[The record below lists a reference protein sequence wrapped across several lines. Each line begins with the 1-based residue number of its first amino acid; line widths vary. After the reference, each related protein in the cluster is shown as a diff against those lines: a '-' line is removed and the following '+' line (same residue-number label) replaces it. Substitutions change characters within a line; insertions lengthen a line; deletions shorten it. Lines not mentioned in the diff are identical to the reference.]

1 MAVTTSNAKPYWG
14 NGHYYAYTGNGES
27 WTSASSS
34 SRASTL
40 NGLTGYLATVTS
52 AEENDFITNYSKGG
66 AALTNDALL
75 GGTDVQSEG
84 TWIWDTGPAGPEDGT
99 VFRRDSSDIGY
110 TKWDDDQPNNEGN
123 QDYLRII
130 HTDGQWGDIDP
141 GDASGYITEWGQAG
155 AQFVAQF
162 GSLSNGFEGGSAP
175 KIEIRFDRR
184 VLSDYVNIRNGTPL
198 IDIPITFGGT
208 AVKDRDYTLE
218 EIAGDSYYANGR
230 LYVLNTDLVTLRFI
244 PNPRDSDTWNAPRTI
259 TLTLQADGS
268 ENIYAISGSTSSQVR
283 LFDDE
288 PQLSLGQGA
297 YQFIRTP
304 YTTGITYSLPANN
317 SGFSNTGSGSDVLVF
332 DADGINETE
341 SGLANQGLYDS
352 FAIRWETYIRIPE
365 TGSYVFR
372 TTTDDGSKLTL
383 RKSNGAGPVLYSHD
397 HYWNSNTLTPHAT
410 QTINLNKG
418 EVVWL
423 QFDYFVDASGAGAN
437 AAKLSWDRPNGSGGT
452 VSNEVVPASAM
463 FLSESLARGLN
474 RQESSSDTTSLGFQL
489 FANKS
494 TSRDINIKL
503 SSSSE
508 TANSTVGTTLAKRQT
523 GSTQIDGD
531 YAIVDSSGAII
542 DSSLIGLN
550 SSFGNLGWQPT
561 AAFGALTNLKSYNVN
576 VLRDDYAEITESIS
590 FSLGSGSGYGVSN
603 ASQTITIADDPRV
616 LSLTQGQD
624 PTEGG
629 DSDSDLGWFTIKANK
644 AAPEGGLVIRYQITG
659 GTAVRGSDYTAPQAT
674 RTTGEGFKAEDLVV
688 MPYGS
693 SEARIYIAAIADA
706 IREGSETL
714 TLRLLANV
722 ETNNQGFSFQR
733 YNIDSANS
741 QASLT
746 INDSSADQPAV
757 VITPADR
764 TGLATVRAQLV
775 NGRQQAAFEV
785 RLTSQP
791 RAAVAVS
798 LSSSSGNLSSTQVN
812 FNSSNWTQ
820 PQRITLTDLRNDQ
833 PTTVT
838 AAGSSSD
845 DFYNMLTT
853 TQGVIPS
860 GWATDLQLSLWEG
873 GGLVASAPAASVQA
887 IDGSEGSTSRLGFE
901 LKLASPV
908 VAQPVELLYRLS
920 GSDGFTLEGNAADA
934 LHTPQVSYRPLELRN
949 GSSSG
954 GSAYAEFSN
963 VRTVSDKGEFSAAAW
978 VRRDAVSTEAALL
991 EFSDSNG
998 SNRILL
1004 GFHDTSGRPQLEI
1017 RDANGALLLKL
1028 IADNEVSLQEWNHL
1042 AFSVDAGGVARLY
1055 LNGEQAAQAQLSRPA
1070 ELISR
1075 SRSFN
1080 SIGRSALASAGSSAL
1095 VGAVR
1100 GVSIWNAFRSQEQI
1114 QASMLAANASS
1125 TGLVSAFPLNGTGK
1139 NSVAGAPDVVLHSG
1153 TSNTAAFATTP
1164 FYGLQVPVN
1173 EASISL
1179 PLVAIDDL
1187 TAEGTE
1193 RLTLTLLD
1201 GGRYSIGGASGS
1213 ATADLSDNETAEVL
1227 FLTAAQTDGSSSAL
1241 TWTNTS
1247 QFRVSEADAGSKSS
1261 TRLGIRLSSQP
1272 QGNVTLSL
1280 NTASYSSAELRVSN
1294 PLDPTA
1300 QTLALT
1306 FTPGTWA
1313 DVQELRLQGVDDN
1326 QDDGD
1331 SAQSLSFTL
1340 SSSDAN
1346 YGALRPTLSVLNV
1359 DNDATTNSR
1368 VATGQSQKAPLAS
1381 LSGPSQKT
1389 IHEAGNDSVSFTVS
1403 LDKAAPEDTL
1413 LFLEVDPRLSQ
1424 VLANDV
1430 SVSVGNGAQSLA
1442 GLTRFDSNAG
1452 GAETTRLDAD
1462 GINESAASFQ
1472 NNNQSGAFNSTWS
1485 GYLYIPES
1493 GSYNFSVPVQGG
1505 VRLRLNGATVID
1517 KLFDSKATWSTG
1529 NLQFSRGNFVGVS
1542 LDYQSFATSAP
1553 SVALQWQRPSE
1564 GGTEVRNEVVPAQYL
1579 SRSDGFSLLIPKG
1592 SSSGSLTLRGIQDW
1606 VDERDEDLAISLLAS
1621 RGVELLITGQ
1631 SGPDQLQAT
1640 FATCDR
1646 EAITLPAGTEL
1657 SLGKSL
1663 EGSETQPNASAT
1675 FTLAAAATIH
1685 RDRSTTLSGSLV
1697 WKGQGGTSADNS
1709 SVVGL
1714 VAGYG
1719 SSGYQ
1724 VLDTSVALTLLT
1736 LDANSSGVYLASFR
1750 LEPTN
1755 QSNVTIPAGTT
1766 LTYVKEGSDV
1776 FLSLVLS
1783 NNLTLQS
1790 GQTATNIATTIVSQS
1805 SGLVPE
1811 AATNPLLNLSSAY
1824 VLPNNTI
1831 VRLLDDE
1838 EAGLQFSLDAA
1849 GSQPVNTTRVD
1860 LNEQGSG
1867 VTRYARLRTQP
1878 SNTVTVYL
1886 ETTDASE
1893 AVLKLASS
1901 SAPQAESRIALTFT
1915 PNNWQT
1921 AQAFTILPANDDL
1934 VDGDVNV
1941 DIQSRST
1948 SGDGFYAISSAG
1960 TLPFQVKDDDVPGVA
1975 IELQQSSISKAGNGS
1990 INLRLTAQPSADV
2003 GVKLVPNDGQ
2013 FTINQASIGR
2023 SETLLFTPA
2032 NWSTLQSVSL
2042 WAVDD
2047 QITGEDISSSQLQL
2061 STASDDIRFNALSIK
2076 PVQIDIVDND
2086 PPQAEIILVSD
2097 SSEEAKPGR
2106 FQIQLAAPAPQSA
2119 GSTGVLVNYT
2129 VTQVNLDPGL
2139 GYANTPQGS
2148 ISKIT
2153 QTPGAISGQV
2163 RIAPGKTSSDL
2174 IVVPI
2179 DDIVQDSIN
2188 KSFTVQLLAGD
2199 GYILSNNSASNS
2211 ASVQIIN
2218 NDKAGIAL
2226 LTTGDRVLIKET
2238 GQSASFQLALL
2249 TQPTTDVIV
2258 TISENYSEGNRQ
2270 LGSSGTP
2277 FSQQITFTASN
2288 WYVPKQIS
2296 VQAYDDGRIEDGSG
2310 EKQFTGIHEAQLSY
2324 HFQSTDPNYDTD
2336 RNLPNHFTHLVQDVD
2351 VLDYELPKQT
2361 ADALQSSLTSLQE
2374 GIDSL
2379 SLPIVGSLD
2388 GKAGAGLRKFI
2399 TSLVNS
2405 VRQIGT
2411 PTPKKL
2417 SKLLSQEIAGALGI
2431 PENTVTV
2438 TLDPVMTTQNTTT
2451 IPDAVA
2457 VSFAF
2462 KDSYDIVSVPLAAD
2476 FGLPGLGFQSQGSL
2490 DAEFNYE
2497 AALRLVFPR
2506 KGDIYLD
2513 TQKIQDTTNTHL
2525 SAKFITHLSDD
2536 FSLTGG
2542 LGFLQ
2547 LDAVNQVSEN
2557 VKVAAD
2563 TGLDVS
2569 FNLDLSGDAGIN
2581 GLTLNELMGE
2591 LNLEKLFQYQ
2601 LAGNAAMSFG
2611 VTTSINGSAA
2621 IPSFSFDLS
2630 SKLPLFDYSNQ
2641 EKAKEDSSATSFY
2654 FDNINLDLGTFITD
2668 MLSPIVDGL
2677 DTILNPLYPI
2687 VDALYTDTQI
2697 FATLGLESSFD
2708 KDKDGHVTTI
2718 DLASWFADFYAMT
2731 SKPNDPKAKQL
2742 QDAISATTKFL
2753 DLLKDV
2759 IDLVRDLKAM
2769 SEEGNFYVDY
2779 GNYEL
2784 PLFKAA
2790 DPKASTDKDSEK
2802 LDKDPNATKNLNKD
2816 TAEQADKGGSKSKSP
2831 NNGDSKSPDDA
2842 SSNDASEKFK
2852 KIMAKLDKL
2861 GFKIPLID
2869 EPKNAIKLLLGQ
2881 NVDLFTWTMPPMGM
2895 SSEVEKRFPISSGI
2909 EGIIEGGFGVEAN
2922 LGFGFDTYGLNQWK
2936 KGGFKANDAWKVF
2949 DGFYVAD
2956 EKKDPDTE
2964 KYVDVPEFSM
2974 DASMGAGL
2982 GLTALVVRSDIT
2994 GGLAAATSFD
3004 LLDEGE
3010 VAGTSDGKIR
3020 GSEMSRITN
3029 PLDLF
3034 ELVGSLSAY
3043 LKANVQ
3049 VGVDMGLYSIWDTVW
3064 EEKLAQIPLF
3074 EFGVGGSYGSGTA
3087 SNGYLQGTTVF
3098 WDGNQNLRID
3108 PYEPST
3114 ITGEEA
3120 HYNLRIEHR
3129 SFDLNR
3135 NGTIDSTEGNLIA
3148 FGGVDTS
3155 TGLALEVPF
3164 LAPLGKMITPLTT
3177 LHSLALAQGLHDKA
3191 AAAWI
3196 DQAFGLNG
3204 FDYLRR
3210 DPVLELKQPVAAP
3223 GARAIGALATYIAH
3237 IKLHFGWEVLVQ
3249 SLQQLLSDQFPEAIE
3264 TELPLITAYNEELL
3278 ALPASTP
3285 IMERLATAALGS
3297 LRRLRTELPSEVT
3310 PLAALAVGLAANA
3323 NWDLCQQ
3330 IDALFAAAKQGNSHL
3345 SDTLDA
3351 INQLKRDAFAHYRS
3365 ETDAISQGLYKIN
3378 DPALLE
3384 RSVQQRLATVY
3395 RNFVKDHPLQSG
3407 SEDAANGLIRLLDL
3421 KDWSLS
3427 ENAILTTTP
3436 FTTIQS
3442 LAQKG
3447 ITLSDRVLDF
3457 ALRQRNNSGPITGG
3471 DLPVSV
3477 LINLERFGLPQRTAD
3492 AALTYFVDMDL
3503 RPTPFLYDAN
3513 SRTGA
3518 RFFNLGS
3525 GLSRVVEL
3533 NHLDSLRGDLTSDAG
3548 VIRGSGSVAELKQ
3561 NLQLHSSPSSNEV
3574 SIVPSDASDRRAA
3587 AVFAHT
3593 ELINRAISS
3602 NQYGYLVLGENEFWD
3617 PLAISI
3623 GELRERMQILGGSLE
3638 NHDLPQLSLAMNAQR
3653 ELQFSSGTRLVFLEV
3668 MGNVLGDLGEADAP
3682 VASLMG
3688 AQISVLN
3695 AVETTTANSL
3705 RLQSSTSGIQL
3716 QIDLKSSESG
3726 LAGFLARQQSQVPLL
3741 DFSGLADMRIH
3752 GTLEIS
3758 READYDSIV
3767 GFYQVLD
3774 TDGTVF
3780 AGIDPISGERRFL
3793 GPTDGEAYRNAA
3805 LSADNLVE
3813 PLSNLLVDDLG
3824 LSSRNLTI
3832 RSGMMLAPFAI
3843 VETGEASHTYFAF
3856 KEANADR
3863 IEHFQMQGDNV
3874 FMFEDL
3880 YGGGDRDFDDLL
3892 IAFRPTGVMPLA

>member
-1 MAVTTSNAKPYWG
+1 M
-14 NGHYYAYTGNGES
+14 
-27 WTSASSS
+27 
-34 SRASTL
+34 
-40 NGLTGYLATVTS
+40 
-52 AEENDFITNYSKGG
+52 
-66 AALTNDALL
+66 L
-75 GGTDVQSEG
+75 G
-84 TWIWDTGPAGPEDGT
+84 
-99 VFRRDSSDIGY
+99 
-110 TKWDDDQPNNEGN
+110 
-123 QDYLRII
+123 
-130 HTDGQWGDIDP
+130 
-141 GDASGYITEWGQAG
+141 
-155 AQFVAQF
+155 
-162 GSLSNGFEGGSAP
+162 
-175 KIEIRFDRR
+175 
-184 VLSDYVNIRNGTPL
+184 DYVNIRNGTPL
-198 IDIPITFGGT
+198 IDIPISFGGT

-259 TLTLQADGS
+259 TVTLQADGS
-268 ENIYAISGSTSSQVR
+268 ENIYAISGSNSSQVR

-304 YTTGITYSLPANN
+304 YTTGATYSLPTNN
-317 SGFSNTGSGSDVLVF
+317 SGFNTSSDVLVF

-383 RKSNGAGPVLYSHD
+383 RRYNSSGVVDPLASFSHWTISNSTSSHNTGAVSL
-397 HYWNSNTLTPHAT
+397 
-410 QTINLNKG
+410 IKG
-418 EVVWL
+418 DVVWL
-423 QFDYFVDASGAGAN
+423 QFDYFADVGGAE
-437 AAKLSWDRPNGSGGT
+437 AKLLWDRPNGTGGT
-452 VSNEVVPASAM
+452 ISNQVVPASAM

-474 RQESSSDTTSLGFQL
+474 RQESSSDMTSLGFQL

-494 TSRDINIKL
+494 TNSLINIKL

-523 GSTQIDGD
+523 GGTQIDGD
-531 YAIVDSSGAII
+531 YAIVDGDGAII
-542 DSSLIGLN
+542 NSSQIGLN

-561 AAFGALTNLKSYNVN
+561 AAFGTLTNIKSYNVK
-576 VLRDDYAEITESIS
+576 VLRDDYAEISESIS
-590 FSLGSGSGYGVSN
+590 FSLGSVSGYGVSN

-616 LSLTQGQD
+616 LSLTKGQD
-624 PTEGG
+624 LTEGG
-629 DSDSDLGWFTIKANK
+629 AGDSDLGWFTITSNK

-714 TLRLLANV
+714 TLQLLANV
-722 ETNNQGFSFQR
+722 ETNDQGFSFQR

-746 INDSSADQPAV
+746 IYDSSADQPTV

-775 NGRQQAAFEV
+775 NGRQEAAFEV

-798 LSSSSGNLSSTQVN
+798 VSSDSGVLSSTQLS

-820 PQRITLTDLRNDQ
+820 PQRVTLADLRSDR
-833 PTTVT
+833 PTIVSATC
-838 AAGSSSD
+838 SSSD
-845 DFYNMLTT
+845 GFYNGLLTS
-853 TQGVIPS
+853 QRLIPS
-860 GWATDLQLSLWEG
+860 GWASELQLSLWEG
-873 GGLVASAPAASVQA
+873 GSLVASAPAASVQA
-887 IDGSEGSTSRLGFE
+887 IDGSEGSNCRLGFE

-908 VAQPVELLYRLS
+908 VGQPVELFYQLS
-920 GSDGFTLEGNAADA
+920 GSDGFTLEGTSADA
-934 LHTPQVSYRPLELRN
+934 LHKPQASYRPLELRN

-954 GSAYAEFSN
+954 GSAYAEFTN

-1004 GFHDTSGRPQLEI
+1004 GFHDTTGRPQLEI

-1028 IADNEVSLQEWNHL
+1028 VADNAVSLQEWNHL

-1055 LNGEQAAQAQLSRPA
+1055 LNGEQAAQAQLSRA
-1070 ELISR
+1070 AGLISK

-1080 SIGRSALASAGSSAL
+1080 SIGRSTLASAGSSAL

-1100 GVSIWNAFRSQEQI
+1100 GVGIWNAFRSQEQI
-1114 QASMLAANASS
+1114 QASMLAANASG
-1125 TGLVSAFPLNGTGK
+1125 TGLVSAFSLNGTGK
-1139 NSVAGAPDVVLHSG
+1139 NSVAGAPDLVLHSG
-1153 TSNTAAFATTP
+1153 TSNTAAFTTTP

-1187 TAEGTE
+1187 TAEGME

-1201 GGRYSIGGASGS
+1201 GGRYSLGGASGS
-1213 ATADLSDNETAEVL
+1213 ATATLSDDDGAEVL
-1227 FLTAAQTDGSSSAL
+1227 FLTAGQTGGSSSEL
-1241 TWTNTS
+1241 IWTNTS
-1247 QFRVSEADAGSKSS
+1247 QFRVSEADAASKSS
-1261 TRLGIRLSSQP
+1261 TRLGIRLNSQP
-1272 QGNVTLSL
+1272 QADVTLRL
-1280 NTASYSSAELRVSN
+1280 DQASTSSAELGVSN
-1294 PLDPTA
+1294 PLDPTT
-1300 QTLALT
+1300 QTLELK
-1306 FTPGTWA
+1306 FTPKNWA

-1346 YGALRPTLSVLNV
+1346 YAGLRPTLSVLNV
-1359 DNDATTNSR
+1359 DDDATTLSR
-1368 VATGQSQKAPLAS
+1368 VATGQSLKAPLAS

-1389 IHEAGNDSVSFTVS
+1389 IHEAGNDSVSFTIS
-1403 LDKAAPEDTL
+1403 LEKAAPEDTL

-1424 VLANDV
+1424 VLANDIN
-1430 SVSVGNGAQSLA
+1430 VSVGNGAQSLA

-1462 GINESAASFQ
+1462 GINESAASFSS
-1472 NNNQSGAFNSTWS
+1472 NKQSGAFNSTWS

-1505 VRLRLNGATVID
+1505 VRLRLNGATMID

-1529 NLQFSRGNFVGVS
+1529 NLQLSRGDFVAVS
-1542 LDYQSFATSAP
+1542 LDYQSFATSTP

-1564 GGTEVRNEVVPAQYL
+1564 GGTAVNVEVVPAQYL

-1592 SSSGSLTLRGIQDW
+1592 SSSGSLTLRGIQDR
-1606 VDERDEDLAISLLAS
+1606 VDERDEDLAISLLAA

-1663 EGSETQPNASAT
+1663 EGSETQANASAT
-1675 FTLAAAATIH
+1675 FTLAEAATIR

-1697 WKGQGGTSADNS
+1697 WKGQDGSSSQNS

-1719 SSGYQ
+1719 SNGYQ
-1724 VLDTSVALTLLT
+1724 VLDASVALTLTAPLVAKGSET
-1736 LDANSSGVYLASFR
+1736 YLASFR

-1755 QSNVTIPAGTT
+1755 QSSVTIPAGTT
-1766 LTYVKEGSDV
+1766 LTYLKEGSDV

-1783 NNLTLQS
+1783 SNLTLQS
-1790 GQTATNIATTIVSQS
+1790 GQTATGIATTIASMS
-1805 SGLVPE
+1805 NGLDPE
-1811 AATNPLLNLSSAY
+1811 AVTNPLLNLSSAY

-1831 VRLLDDE
+1831 VRLLDDD
-1838 EAGLQFSLDAA
+1838 EAGLLFSLDAA
-1849 GSQPVNTTRVD
+1849 GNKPVDTARVD

-1901 SAPQAESRIALTFT
+1901 SAPQAESRVALTFT

-1934 VDGDVNV
+1934 VDGNIDVN
-1941 DIQSRST
+1941 IHSRST
-1948 SGDGFYAISSAG
+1948 SSDGFYAISDAG
-1960 TLPFQVKDDDVPGVA
+1960 TLSFQVKDDDAAGVT
-1975 IELQQSSISKAGNGS
+1975 IELQQSNISKAGNGS

-2003 GVKLVPNDGQ
+2003 SVKLVPNDGQ

-2023 SETLLFTPA
+2023 SETLLFTPN

-2047 QITGEDISSSQLQL
+2047 QTTGEDISSSQLQL
-2061 STASDDIRFNALSIK
+2061 STVSDDIRFNALSIK

-2086 PPQAEIILVSD
+2086 PPRAEISLVSD

-2106 FQIQLAAPAPQSA
+2106 FQIQMAAPAPQSA
-2119 GSTGVLVNYT
+2119 GSTGILVNYT
-2129 VTQVNLDPGL
+2129 VTQVSLDPGL

-2153 QTPGAISGQV
+2153 QSPGAISGQV
-2163 RIAPGKTSSDL
+2163 RIAPGQTSSDL

-2179 DDIVQDSIN
+2179 DDTVADSIN
-2188 KSFTVQLLAGD
+2188 KSFTVQLQAGD
-2199 GYILSNNSASNS
+2199 GYILSNDSTSNS

-2218 NDKAGIAL
+2218 NDKPGIAL

-2238 GQSASFQLALL
+2238 GESANYQLALL
-2249 TQPTTDVIV
+2249 SQPKANVSI

-2277 FSQQITFTASN
+2277 FSQQITFTPSN

-2296 VQAYDDGRIEDGSG
+2296 VQAYDDGQIEDGSG
-2310 EKQFTGIHEAQLSY
+2310 DKQFTGLHGAQLKYS
-2324 HFQSTDPNYDTD
+2324 FSSTDSDYDSA
-2336 RNLPNHFTHLVQDVD
+2336 NKPSNHFTNLVQAVD
-2351 VLDYELPKQT
+2351 VLDYELPEQT
-2361 ADALQSSLTSLQE
+2361 ANALQSSLTSLQE

-2417 SKLLSQEIAGALGI
+2417 SKLLSQEIADALGI
-2431 PENTVTV
+2431 PENAVTV
-2438 TLDPVMTTQNTTT
+2438 KLDMLGTT
-2451 IPDAVA
+2451 AVA
-2457 VSFAF
+2457 VSFKFA
-2462 KDSYDIVSVPLAAD
+2462 DSYDIVSVPLPAD

-2506 KGDIYLD
+2506 QGDIYLD
-2513 TQKIQDTTNTHL
+2513 TEKDSEKDTTNTHL

-2557 VKVAAD
+2557 LKVVAD

-2569 FNLDLSGDAGIN
+2569 FNLDLSGDVGSD
-2581 GLTLNELMGE
+2581 GLTLKELMGE

-2708 KDKDGHVTTI
+2708 KDKDGHVTAI

-2731 SKPNDPKAKQL
+2731 SKPGDKKAEQL
-2742 QDAISATTKFL
+2742 KEAISATTKFL
-2753 DLLKDV
+2753 DLIKDV

-2831 NNGDSKSPDDA
+2831 SNGDSKSPDDA

-2881 NVDLFTWTMPPMGM
+2881 NVDLFTWTMPTMGM
-2895 SSEVEKRFPISSGI
+2895 SSEVEKRFPIYPSI
-2909 EGIIEGGFGVEAN
+2909 EGIIEGGFGVAAN

-2956 EKKDPDTE
+2956 GKDPDTD

-2994 GGLAAATSFD
+2994 GGLEAATSFD

-3010 VAGTSDGKIR
+3010 VAGISDGKIR

-3043 LKANVQ
+3043 LKASVQ

-3064 EEKLAQIPLF
+3064 QEKLAVIPLF
-3074 EFGVGGSYGSGTA
+3074 EFGIGGSYGSGSV

-3114 ITGEEA
+3114 ITGEDA
-3120 HYNLRIEHR
+3120 GYNLRIEHR

-3135 NGTIDSTEGNLIA
+3135 NGTIDSTEGNLVA
-3148 FGGVDTS
+3148 FGGIDAS

-3164 LAPLGKMITPLTT
+3164 LAPLGQMITPLTT
-3177 LHSLALAQGLHDKA
+3177 LHSLALAQGLDDKA

-3210 DPVLELKQPVAAP
+3210 DPVLELKQADAASAALAIDPVAA
-3223 GARAIGALATYIAH
+3223 YIAH
-3237 IKLHFGWEVLVQ
+3237 VKLHFGWEVLVQ

-3264 TELPLITAYNEELL
+3264 TELALITAYSEELL
-3278 ALPASTP
+3278 ALPAGTP
-3285 IMERLATAALGS
+3285 IKERLATAALGS
-3297 LRRLRTELPSEVT
+3297 LRRLRAELPSEVT

-3330 IDALFAAAKQGNSHL
+3330 IDALFAATKQGNSNL
-3345 SDTLDA
+3345 SDTLAA

-3365 ETDAISQGLYKIN
+3365 DTDAISQGLYRIN
-3378 DPALLE
+3378 DPALLQ
-3384 RSVQQRLATVY
+3384 RSVQQRLATIY

-3407 SEDAANGLIRLLDL
+3407 SENAANVLIRLLDL

-3427 ENAILTTTP
+3427 GNAILTTTP

-3457 ALRQRNNSGPITGG
+3457 ALLQKNNNRLIASGGQ
-3471 DLPVSV
+3471 PVSV
-3477 LINLERFGLPQRTAD
+3477 LMNLEGFGLPQRAAD
-3492 AALTYFVDMDL
+3492 AALTYFVDIDL

-3525 GLSRVVEL
+3525 GLSPVIEL

-3548 VIRGSGSVAELKQ
+3548 LIRGSGSVGKLKQ

-3574 SIVPSDASDRRAA
+3574 SIVSSDASDKRSA
-3587 AVFAHT
+3587 AVFVHT
-3593 ELINRAISS
+3593 ELINRAVSS
-3602 NQYGYLVLGENEFWD
+3602 NQYGCFVLGENEFWD

-3623 GELRERMQILGGSLE
+3623 GELRKRMQILGGSLE
-3638 NHDLPQLSLAMNAQR
+3638 NHDLPQLSLAMNTQR
-3653 ELQFSSGTRLVFLEV
+3653 ELQFSNGTRLVFLEV
-3668 MGNVLGDLGEADAP
+3668 TDNVLGDLGEADAP

-3688 AQISVLN
+3688 AQITVLH
-3695 AVETTTANSL
+3695 AVETATANSL
-3705 RLQSSTSGIQL
+3705 RLQSSTSGMQL
-3716 QIDLKSSESG
+3716 QIDLKSNESG
-3726 LAGFLARQQSQVPLL
+3726 LAGFLSRQQSQAPLL
-3741 DFSGLADMRIH
+3741 DFSGLADKRIL
-3752 GTLEIS
+3752 GTLDIS

-3793 GPTDGEAYRNAA
+3793 SPTDGEAYRNAA

-3843 VETGEASHTYFAF
+3843 VETGEGSHTYFAF
-3856 KEANADR
+3856 KEANPDLIA
-3863 IEHFQMQGDNV
+3863 HFQMQGDNA

-3892 IAFRPTGVMPLA
+3892 IAFRPTSVMPLA